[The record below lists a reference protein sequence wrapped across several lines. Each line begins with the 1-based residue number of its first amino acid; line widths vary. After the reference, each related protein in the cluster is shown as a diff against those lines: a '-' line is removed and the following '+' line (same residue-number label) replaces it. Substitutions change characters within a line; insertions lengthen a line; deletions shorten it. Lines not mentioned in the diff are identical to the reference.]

1 MKQLYEKIFQEFS
14 ANDELATMAH
24 FVAIKGRCYEKN
36 DVRLM
41 IIGRAPN
48 GWLQFSDYSN
58 ETSFGT
64 IAESQFRATDRMTH
78 VNGDIIQE
86 NGWLD
91 NRNGALYSFHCPSYC
106 VSNKAFW
113 SYSKRILDSLIPVQD
128 EQEIWPEQIAWSNL
142 YKVSPVE
149 IGNPAEDAMRRQQSI
164 CAEILKKELDALK
177 PTHILLI
184 TGYDWFE
191 PFAEVFDN
199 VQARGERNVNAG
211 KNKNRVY
218 VEGTANY
225 GNAKVVVA
233 CRPEMR
239 DQVGY
244 VEEVVK
250 YLQD

>member
-1 MKQLYEKIFQEFS
+1 MKELYGKIFREFS
-14 ANDELATMAH
+14 ENDELAAMAH
-24 FVAIKGRCYEKN
+24 FVAIKGKCYEEN
-36 DVRLM
+36 DIRLM

-64 IAESQFRATDRMTH
+64 IAESQFWATDRMTH
-78 VNGDIIQE
+78 ANGDIIQDD
-86 NGWLD
+86 GWLD

-113 SYSKRILDSLIPVQD
+113 SYSKRILDFLMPIQN

-142 YKVSPVE
+142 YKVSPVD
-149 IGNPAEDAMRRQQSI
+149 IGNPAEDVMQRQQKTCI
-164 CAEILKKELDALK
+164 EILKKELDILK

-184 TGYDWFE
+184 TGYEWFE

-199 VQARGERNVNAG
+199 VQSRGERNINVG
-211 KNKNRVY
+211 KNKNKVY
-218 VEGTANY
+218 VEGTATY
-225 GNAKVVVA
+225 GKAKVVIA

-239 DQVGY
+239 DQTGY
-244 VEEVVK
+244 VQEVVK
-250 YLQD
+250 YLQN